1 MKMIDNLS
9 IKNIIRRLYVLR
21 YVLHLRYITGITL
34 DLKKNYYCRIV
45 MHYLPCRFYI
55 TTIFGHRLIQNA
67 TG

>member
-1 MKMIDNLS
+1 MT
-9 IKNIIRRLYVLR
+9 IIYIYILR
-21 YVLHLRYITGITL
+21 LRYITEITL

-45 MHYLPCRFYI
+45 IHYLSCRFYI